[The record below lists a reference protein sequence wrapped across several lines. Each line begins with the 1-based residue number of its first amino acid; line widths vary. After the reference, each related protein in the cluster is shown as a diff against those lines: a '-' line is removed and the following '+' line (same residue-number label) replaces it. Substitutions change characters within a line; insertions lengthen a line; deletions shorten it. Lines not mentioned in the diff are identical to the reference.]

1 MRFVVAALAL
11 SVAAIGCTDPAKDAP
26 KAVVTEAAPAA
37 EVAPAAAAPAAVDPA
52 AAAAAPVA
60 LPEGTRYA
68 FSNADSKV
76 TFTGSKVTGS
86 HDGVFNT
93 FAGTVVVPEGKPEL
107 AAVTVEITL
116 ASAKTDSEKLDGHLQ
131 SPDFFDVA
139 NHPKATFTSTKVE
152 RAADGKSTVT
162 GNLTMKGQT
171 KQISFPAVTTVE
183 GDTVSATAEFAI
195 NRKDFNIVYAGKADD
210 LIRDDV
216 LVKLTIKAKKAV

>member
-1 MRFVVAALAL
+1 MRFVIAALA
-11 SVAAIGCTDPAKDAP
+11 VAVATVGCTDPAKDAP
-26 KAVVTEAAPAA
+26 KAVVTEAPATV
-37 EVAPAAAAPAAVDPA
+37 EAPAAVNPA
-52 AAAAAPVA
+52 AAVVAAPAA

-76 TFTGSKVTGS
+76 MFTGSKVTGS
-86 HDGVFNT
+86 HDGVFNAFT
-93 FAGTVVVPEGKPEL
+93 GTVVVPEGKAEL
-107 AAVTVEITL
+107 AAVTVAITL
-116 ASAKTDSEKLDGHLQ
+116 ASVKTDSEKLDGHLQ

-139 NHPKATFTSTKVE
+139 ANPTATFTSTKVE

-162 GNLTMKGQT
+162 GNLTLKGMT

-183 GDTVSATAEFAI
+183 GDVVSATAEFAI

-216 LVKLTIKAKKAV
+216 LVKLQIKAKKA